1 MSADP
6 SGVPIGGPISWM
18 ARNPVASNLLMV
30 IVLVA
35 GFIAAFTMK
44 QEVFPAFDLDFVTV
58 SVPFPGASPNEVEQ
72 GIVLAIEEA
81 VRGIDGVKRVSS
93 VSTEGVGAVTA
104 ALLLD
109 ANPDKVLA
117 DVKTAVDRL
126 QSLPVDAERPN
137 VSLVTRDQEVVSLVI
152 SGDQDLAT
160 LHAIGERARSDLL
173 AMDEI
178 TVVKLQGVRP
188 REISIEVPQE
198 TLESY
203 GFTLEE
209 IAMQIRASSLE
220 LPGGS
225 LKTDGGEL
233 LVRVDDRRE
242 AGHEYA
248 DIVIRST
255 QVGGHVRLGDI
266 AILRDGYEDTDTAS
280 FYNGKRAIRVV
291 AYRVGDETPQ
301 QVSDAV
307 KAYRQKLMAELPAN
321 IETATWND
329 DSEIL
334 ADRINLLLRNAG
346 LGLILVFFVLTAF
359 LELRLAVWVG
369 LGIPIS
375 FMGAFLLMP
384 LAGMSVNLITL
395 FAFIV
400 TLGMVVDDAIIVG
413 ENIYSLE
420 QAGMDRLTAAITGA
434 REMAVPVTFSILTT
448 MAAFSPMF
456 FVPGFMGKIFSLMPT
471 VVILVLTFSLVESF
485 WVLPAH
491 LGHGTPSQWVPKP
504 LRIVARF
511 QGWVSRILGTFT
523 REVFTP
529 VVRIAVDLRYA
540 MAGLSFAV
548 FLFTVGLVGSGWVP
562 FNFFP
567 MLEGDV
573 VSASAR
579 LPFGVS
585 VERTRDVQAVLE
597 GSAREA
603 LAANGGEAIF
613 RGMYSSLGN
622 GPQRSGPGASGRE
635 SGGHLVTVEI
645 QLVGSGDREITS
657 QEFVEAWTAATPEM
671 AGLDALVFNSN
682 FGPGAGA
689 AVDLQLSHTD
699 ADVLGQASIV
709 LADKL
714 RTYTSLT
721 DVENDWAAGKPQ
733 LNFHLKPE
741 GATLGLT
748 GNSVARQLRASFFG
762 AEALREQRG
771 RDEVRVMVRL
781 PESQRRSE
789 YDVEELLIRSPAGGL
804 VPLEQVA
811 EFERGHSP
819 TQIGREDG
827 ARIIN
832 VKADLAAGV
841 PSAREVLRSLEEDVY
856 PVLYR
861 DYPGLTIAK
870 VGASREQ
877 EEAFSS
883 LRLNGALA
891 LMVMFTL
898 LAVPFK
904 SYVQPLVVMAA
915 IPMGIVGAV
924 GGHVLMGYEMSVISV
939 FGVVALAGVVV
950 NDSLVLID
958 ATNRKRR
965 EGVTAQ
971 EAVIYGAA
979 RRLRPILLT
988 SLTTFFGLMPMI
1000 AETSVQARF
1009 LIPMAISLGFGVMFA
1024 TVIILFLVPAVYMI
1038 VEDISGLFHKA
1049 WQALFVTSDTT
1060 VVPQQ
1065 S

>member
-1 MSADP
+1 
-6 SGVPIGGPISWM
+6 M
-18 ARNPVASNLLMV
+18 ARNPVASNLLMI

-35 GFIAAFTMK
+35 GFLAAITMK
-44 QEVFPAFDLDFVTV
+44 QEVFPAFDLDVVSV

-72 GIVLAIEEA
+72 GIVLAIEES

-93 VSTEGVGAVTA
+93 VSVEGVGAVTA
-104 ALLLD
+104 TLLLE
-109 ANPDKVLA
+109 ANPEKVLA

-137 VSLVTRDQEVVSLVI
+137 VSLVTRDQEVISLVI

-160 LHAIGERARSDLL
+160 LHALGERARNDLL
-173 AMDEI
+173 ALDAI
-178 TVVKLQGVRP
+178 TVVELQGVRP

-198 TLESY
+198 ALEAY
-203 GFTLEE
+203 GFTLDE
-209 IAMQIRASSLE
+209 IAMQVRASSLE

-225 LKTDGGEL
+225 LKTEGGEL
-233 LVRVDDRRE
+233 LLRVDDRRE

-248 DIVIRST
+248 DVLLRST
-255 QVGGHVRLGDI
+255 QGGAHVRLGDI

-280 FYNGKRAIRVV
+280 YYNGKRAVRVV
-291 AYRVGDETPQ
+291 AYRVGEETPQ

-307 KAYRQKLMAELPAN
+307 RAYRESLVGELPPN
-321 IETATWND
+321 IETAIWND

-334 ADRINLLLRNAG
+334 ADRISLLVRNAG
-346 LGLILVFFVLTAF
+346 LGLILVFLVLTAF
-359 LELRLAVWVG
+359 LELRLAIWVG

-384 LAGMSVNLITL
+384 VTGMSVNLITL

-413 ENIYSLE
+413 ENIYAME

-434 REMAVPVTFSILTT
+434 REMSVPVTFSILTT

-471 VVILVLTFSLVESF
+471 VVILVLTFSLIESF
-485 WVLPAH
+485 LILPAH
-491 LGHGTPSQWVPKP
+491 LGHGTPRRTVPKP
-504 LRIVARF
+504 LRAVARF
-511 QGWVSRILGTFT
+511 QGWVSALLQTFT
-523 REVFTP
+523 TRIFAPT
-529 VVRIAVDLRYA
+529 VRAAVDLRYA
-540 MAGLSFAV
+540 VAGLSLALFV
-548 FLFTVGLVGSGWVP
+548 FTVGLVGSGWVP

-573 VSASAR
+573 VRASAR

-585 VERTRDVQAVLE
+585 VDRTREIQSALE
-597 GSAREA
+597 ASARGAIE
-603 LAANGGEAIF
+603 ANGGDAVF
-613 RGMYSSLGN
+613 RGMYSSLGM
-622 GPQRSGPGASGRE
+622 GPPRTGPGGGGRDA
-635 SGGHLVTVEI
+635 GGHLVTVEV
-645 QLVGSGDREITS
+645 QLVGSGDRDFS
-657 QEFVEAWTAATPEM
+657 AQEFAEAWTALTPEM
-671 AGLDALVFNSN
+671 AGIEALVFNSN

-689 AVDLQLSHTD
+689 AVDLQLSHPD
-699 ADVLGQASIV
+699 SEVLGEASV
-709 LADKL
+709 FLAEKL

-733 LNFHLKPE
+733 LNYHLKPE
-741 GATLGLT
+741 GAALGLT
-748 GNSVARQLRASFFG
+748 GNSLARQLRASFFG
-762 AEALREQRG
+762 AEAIREQRG

-781 PESQRRSE
+781 PEDQRRSE
-789 YDVEELLIRSPAGGL
+789 YDVEELLIRSPTGGL

-811 EFERGHSP
+811 DYERGHSP
-819 TQIGREDG
+819 TQIAREDG

-832 VKADLAAGV
+832 VKAALAAGV
-841 PSAREVLRSLEEDVY
+841 PSSRDVLASLEKDVY
-856 PVLYR
+856 PALYR
-861 DYPGLTIAK
+861 DYPGLTISK

-877 EEAFSS
+877 EEAFAS
-883 LRLNGALA
+883 LKLNGALA

-904 SYVQPLVVMAA
+904 SYVQPLIVMAA
-915 IPMGIVGAV
+915 IPMGVVGAV

-939 FGVVALAGVVV
+939 FGLVALAGVVV

-965 EGVTAQ
+965 AGATPR
-971 EAVIYGAA
+971 EAVVYGAS

-1000 AETSVQARF
+1000 FETSVQARF

-1024 TVIILFLVPAVYMI
+1024 TVIILLLVPAVYLI
-1038 VEDISGLFHKA
+1038 VEDLSALA
-1049 WQALFVTSDTT
+1049 RRLWRVLFVSADAS
-1060 VVPQQ
+1060 VVPQET
-1065 S
+1065 